1 PALSQAISSLEGE
14 LGVHLFKRHA
24 RGVTLTSAGEV
35 FLPKARAAIEASDD
49 AALAARSLARSGRG
63 LLTFGFLGIPPGEK
77 APELFAPFHASH
89 AGVEVA
95 FRELGF
101 PSRSTAAWLADVDI
115 ALCFSPTPHPD
126 VEICALRAEPR
137 LVLASQEH
145 RLAG

>member
-1 PALSQAISSLEGE
+1 MPFKLRHLRYFVAVADQGQLTLAAKKLHLAQPALSQAISSLEGE

-77 APELFAPFHASH
+77 APELFARF
-89 AGVEVA
+89 
-95 FRELGF
+95 
-101 PSRSTAAWLADVDI
+101 
-115 ALCFSPTPHPD
+115 
-126 VEICALRAEPR
+126 
-137 LVLASQEH
+137 
-145 RLAG
+145 